1 MIKLGKATPNQI
13 RYACLHYHYAKSIP
27 SVQFGFSCYED
38 DVFIGVICYGGGANN
53 NMAKSFGLFNGQVL
67 ELVRVALNG
76 KQNTPTSKFV
86 AVSMRLLKKQKPMLK
101 MLVSYAD
108 ITNQNHKGVIYQA
121 TNWLYDGVSRTGK
134 DAYYIVD
141 GKLIHGR
148 SMRAKYGSKDNF
160 PEFTEAPT
168 QEKHRYLY
176 FYDKILE
183 KEYMRS
189 KCCSDTSDNQSG
201 KGGAIPTGTHHFCA
215 KKEEE

>member
-1 MIKLGKATPNQI
+1 MIKLGRATPNQI
-13 RYACLHYHYAKSIP
+13 RYT
-27 SVQFGFSCYED
+27 
-38 DVFIGVICYGGGANN
+38 
-53 NMAKSFGLFNGQVL
+53 GLFNGQVL

-121 TNWLYDGVSRTGK
+121 TNWLYDGISRTGK

-148 SMRAKYGSKDNF
+148 SMRARYGSKDNF
-160 PEFTEAPT
+160 PEFTE
-168 QEKHRYLY
+168 
-176 FYDKILE
+176 
-183 KEYMRS
+183 
-189 KCCSDTSDNQSG
+189 SDNQSE
-201 KGGAIPTGTHHFCA
+201 KGGAIPTGTHHFFVRIRR
-215 KKEEE
+215 KNET